1 MAKGSNQKLKL
12 LYLAKIFTEE
22 TDENH
27 GLTIS
32 QIVSRLAAY
41 DISAERKT
49 LYADLEEL
57 QNFGMDIISQQN
69 GRSYTYHLVSRE
81 FELAELK
88 LLVDSVQSSKFISEK
103 KSNVLIKKLESL
115 ASRYDAGQL
124 HRQVLIA
131 GRVKSMNES
140 TYYTVD
146 DIYNAINQDRQIRFQ
161 YVNWSVDKQEVLRRN
176 GKWYL
181 ISPFHLRWDD
191 EYYYLIGYDS
201 QTDSIRHYRVDKMKN
216 ISILDTPREGKPL
229 LRDFDPAAYSRKLFG
244 MYSGDAV
251 QVTLEGENSMV
262 GVVIDRF
269 GKDIPLRKLDEEH
282 FVAHVEAAVSPQF
295 FGWIL
300 SLNPGL
306 KITAPE
312 SVLEQLR
319 AYIKQLNDT
328 YL

>member
-1 MAKGSNQKLKL
+1 MYGVV
-12 LYLAKIFTEE
+12 
-22 TDENH
+22 D
-27 GLTIS
+27 
-32 QIVSRLAAY
+32 VW
-41 DISAERKT
+41 
-49 LYADLEEL
+49 
-57 QNFGMDIISQQN
+57 
-69 GRSYTYHLVSRE
+69 
-81 FELAELK
+81 FELL
-88 LLVDSVQSSKFISEK
+88 SVEPCAVGTFEVFHRATGGRYSE
-103 KSNVLIKKLESL
+103 
-115 ASRYDAGQL
+115 
-124 HRQVLIA
+124 
-131 GRVKSMNES
+131 
-140 TYYTVD
+140 
-146 DIYNAINQDRQIRFQ
+146 
-161 YVNWSVDKQEVLRRN
+161 
-176 GKWYL
+176 
-181 ISPFHLRWDD
+181 
-191 EYYYLIGYDS
+191 
-201 QTDSIRHYRVDKMKN
+201 
-216 ISILDTPREGKPL
+216 
-229 LRDFDPAAYSRKLFG
+229 FG